1 VDEQGSARIDRR
13 ELLRRGAVG
22 AAAAGVLGSS
32 AGQALAGTS
41 ARAASAGVELWHW
54 QAGNAYPDIFAAAGK
69 RWSAKSGGK
78 FHQTSVPY
86 NSYWAKFKTAVAGG
100 STPDVMEMS
109 WTGQYHD
116 LIKAKTLA
124 PLDPALKKGFP
135 AFFQTVMDSLA
146 YQGKHYAIPLDL
158 NTLTIAYNKNLFA
171 KLHLKVPKTLD
182 ELIALAKPI
191 RDAGFQPLSVNVK
204 DGWPDGDLWFAQV
217 AYTDPTGQAIR
228 RAETGAIPWTAAP
241 FLRAA
246 ENVQKMKAAGLFA
259 DGSDATD
266 FNGNIAAFATG
277 QVAMTYPHGNFS
289 TGIIAKAVGSKFAW
303 DLFPFPPLKAG
314 AKPLATG
321 GPAIIWS
328 IPAKAKNPEGALD
341 FMRDTT
347 DKIGFA
353 ALVKENFIPSAKASV
368 ASNPSAIYRRMVS
381 FQPTAATR
389 AIFVPAVYTAL
400 LNEMQALV
408 GGSSKPQNVVSAMQK
423 AAKSA
428 K

>member
-1 VDEQGSARIDRR
+1 VDEQQSARIDRR

-22 AAAAGVLGSS
+22 AAAVGALGTAGR
-32 AGQALAGTS
+32 AFAGTS
-41 ARAASAGVELWHW
+41 ARAAGEGLELWHW

-116 LIKAKTLA
+116 LIKAKTLT

-158 NTLTIAYNKNLFA
+158 NTLTIAYNKDLFA
-171 KLHLKVPKTLD
+171 KLGLKVPRTLD
-182 ELIALAKPI
+182 QLLALVKPI
-191 RDAGFQPLSVNVK
+191 RDAGYQPMSVNIK

-217 AYTDPTGQAIR
+217 AYTDATDKAIR
-228 RAETGAIPWTAAP
+228 RAEVGALPWTARP
-241 FLRAA
+241 FLQAA
-246 ENVQKMKAAGLFA
+246 ENVKRMKDGGLFA
-259 DGSDATD
+259 DGAESLD
-266 FNGNIAAFATG
+266 FNSNIAAFATG
-277 QVAMTYPHGNFS
+277 RVAMTYPHGNFS
-289 TGIIAKAVGSKFAW
+289 TGIIAKAVGKKFKW
-303 DLFPFPPLKAG
+303 DLFPFPPLNAG
-314 AKPLATG
+314 QKPRATG

-328 IPAKAKNPEGALD
+328 VPAKAKNPDGAIEY
-341 FMRDTT
+341 MRLTT
-347 DKIGFA
+347 NPDGFKQ
-353 ALVKENFIPSAKASV
+353 LVKNNFIPGAKASI
-368 ASNPSAIYRRMVS
+368 AGNPSPIYHRMVS

-389 AIFVPAVYTAL
+389 AIFVPEVYTAL
-400 LNEMQALV
+400 LNSMQGLLTS
-408 GGSSKPQNVVSAMQK
+408 GGSASDVVK
-423 AAKSA
+423 ALAKA

>member
-1 VDEQGSARIDRR
+1 VDDGQSTTRIDRR

-22 AAAAGVLGSS
+22 AAAAGVLGSG
-32 AGQALAGTS
+32 AGQAFAGTS
-41 ARAASAGVELWHW
+41 AGAGLELWSW
-54 QAGNAYPDIFAAAGK
+54 QAQNAYPDIFAAAGK

-78 FHQTSVPY
+78 FHQTTIPY
-86 NSYWAKFKTAVAGG
+86 ASYWAKFKTAVAGAD
-100 STPDVMEMS
+100 TPDVMEMS

-116 LIKAKTLA
+116 LIKAGTLT
-124 PLDPALKKGFP
+124 PLDPALKHGFP
-135 AFFQTVMDSLA
+135 AFFKPVMDSLA

-158 NTLTIAYNKNLFA
+158 NTLTIAYNKDLFA
-171 KLHLKVPKTLD
+171 KLHLKVPKTFA
-182 ELIALAKPI
+182 ELLALAKPI
-191 RDAGFQPLSVNVK
+191 RDGGYQPLAVNVA

-217 AYTDPTGQAIR
+217 AYTDPTGKAIR
-228 RAETGAIPWTAAP
+228 RAETGAIPWTASP
-241 FLRAA
+241 FVRAA
-246 ENVQKMKAAGLFA
+246 ENVQRMKDAGLFA
-259 DGSDATD
+259 DGADALN
-266 FNGNIAAFATG
+266 FNTSIAAFATG

-289 TGIIAKAVGSKFAW
+289 TGIIAKAVGSKFEW

-314 AKPLATG
+314 AKSLATG

-341 FMRDTT
+341 YMRATT
-347 DKIGFA
+347 DKTGFA

-368 ASNPSAIYRRMVS
+368 AGNSSAIYRRMVS

-389 AIFVPAVYTAL
+389 AIFVPDVYTAL

-408 GGSSKPQNVVSAMQK
+408 GGSSKAQDVVKAMQK